1 MKNASFHSPK
11 KTFLSAII
19 VSALCGSGV
28 IPVLAATDSFHE
40 AAQSGQITGVVTD
53 ADGEPIIGASVMV
66 KGTNNGAITDFE
78 GKFHLA
84 DTEGI
89 LVVSYIGYRTQEVSI
104 GDRKNFSIVLH
115 EDTESLDEVVVIGY
129 GTQKKSDLTGS
140 VTSIKAESL
149 KGLVSGNASEALQG
163 KSGVY
168 VTNPRAQ
175 IKRHPRKEIVYDNG
189 ITNFSSADVC
199 LFPLP

>member
-1 MKNASFHSPK
+1 M
-11 KTFLSAII
+11 
-19 VSALCGSGV
+19 
-28 IPVLAATDSFHE
+28 
-40 AAQSGQITGVVTD
+40 
-53 ADGEPIIGASVMV
+53 
-66 KGTNNGAITDFE
+66 
-78 GKFHLA
+78 
-84 DTEGI
+84 
-89 LVVSYIGYRTQEVSI
+89 
-104 GDRKNFSIVLH
+104 LH

-168 VTNPRAQ
+168 VTNPRTQ

-189 ITNFSSADVC
+189 MTNFSSADVC
-199 LFPLP
+199 LSPTPTYRLQKKDIRRGTLISRMIPWRMASGTIFFPE